1 MFIDIRRAHWC
12 AKIFSLVYVRL
23 PDEAGLPEGT
33 CGRLNNG
40 CRDAAAC
47 WELEI
52 TDFFTCSGFAPGLGS
67 PVLFVNTTRDVKVSI
82 HGDDIT
88 ALGFEDDLLWLKE
101 RLLER
106 YKLKFGGLL
115 GPDPS
120 DTQDVALLNRLIH
133 YGERETTVEADP
145 RHVTILLNE
154 LNLHSAKAVGTPG
167 VSKVDGDA
175 TALDDSAKRQYRSMV
190 MRCNYLGLDRPDI
203 CYASKELAR
212 AMQQPTV
219 GNWTGLKRMA
229 RILLGKPRLVWHY
242 RDQPEQTHLRIF
254 TDSDDAG
261 CTASRKSTSCGA
273 LFHGSHLLKFYSST
287 QHVIALSS
295 GESEFYGGIKAG
307 STLLGGLATMK
318 DLGCDFQGALVFDA
332 SAAKAMLGR
341 RGHGKAKH
349 IDRCYLWLQQRVQDG
364 DIELEKIGTKLN
376 CADLGTKHLE
386 ADRIVQLV
394 KSMGLDYDDGQ
405 HNLALKA

>member
-1 MFIDIRRAHWC
+1 MIQEIRQSHIEAIFAATPPLESVRMLLSLQRTGNRRDHRGRRKKVMFIDIRRAHWC
-12 AKIFSLVYVRL
+12 AKIFRLVYVRL

-33 CGRLNNG
+33 CGRLNKAMYG

-106 YKLKFGGLL
+106 YELKFGGLR

-133 YGERETTVEADP
+133 YGEQETTVEADP

-175 TALDDSAKRQYRSMV
+175 TVLDDSAKRQYRSMV

-203 CYASKELAR
+203 CYASKELLEQCNN
-212 AMQQPTV
+212 QQL
-219 GNWTGLKRMA
+219 GTGLA
-229 RILLGKPRLVWHY
+229 
-242 RDQPEQTHLRIF
+242 
-254 TDSDDAG
+254 
-261 CTASRKSTSCGA
+261 
-273 LFHGSHLLKFYSST
+273 
-287 QHVIALSS
+287 
-295 GESEFYGGIKAG
+295 
-307 STLLGGLATMK
+307 
-318 DLGCDFQGALVFDA
+318 
-332 SAAKAMLGR
+332 
-341 RGHGKAKH
+341 
-349 IDRCYLWLQQRVQDG
+349 
-364 DIELEKIGTKLN
+364 
-376 CADLGTKHLE
+376 
-386 ADRIVQLV
+386 
-394 KSMGLDYDDGQ
+394 
-405 HNLALKA
+405 